1 MDIKWKKSK
10 AVLGALAFIA
20 GISLLLEGALYFG
33 STFSSSS
40 GRQWI
45 EDSFQQDFRNTQ
57 EFRSYISRHLELFI
71 SMGAGEDVYNKGGPR
86 REGGQDG
93 ISARRGRIQALH
105 ESMKEDKNILYS
117 VGMVWDASDL
127 SETKIMSSGE
137 VYSVVDGEKEY
148 LYDVLYSNSDAMK
161 AHPKPESLPQGYG
174 FLLHF
179 DGEKV
184 HILQDGVELDVYGDG
199 YYRYDGQNTDQ
210 WYVPGY
216 ENFTVDEA
224 GSHVWV
230 TMAVIDEPQVFIKG
244 SYAQSTT
251 YQYNQLY
258 YIKQNLAGSR
268 AEFIGHQ
275 IRMGVGGALFL
286 AYLLLRK
293 SKKRADM
300 ALARGTGRLWFEVKL
315 LAAAALVF
323 CCMPRVEYLGDIWQE
338 LAYSYADASNAAYAI
353 PGVNINGDTV
363 AQMEERGISYE
374 EWLEISAQLEEQNID
389 FEEWLED
396 SDLSYEASIQQE
408 AAVSFGTAV
417 TVLRENAGWLL
428 QEYLRELSGFTAN
441 VLAIFWG
448 LYLLIFNDWRY
459 NRRPWRRGV
468 IAMLAAWGL
477 NQPIQ
482 KRLSRVCGVT
492 AMTLLLL
499 GAVNLNLLVYCASY
513 RGSAPL
519 SMAWAIITPAAL
531 LMLVCAVLIWRLC
544 RLWTDLGAV
553 ADQASAV
560 RAGELERESTL
571 QEDSDLYQLADD
583 LNHIR
588 QGLHQAVEERTH
600 SERMKVELVTNVSHD
615 LKTPLTSIISYT
627 ELLSQEPLE
636 PPASEYVAI
645 LGEKAQRLKAMVQD
659 VFEVSK
665 AASGQLPVKLE
676 QLDYARL
683 LRQTLAD
690 MAQSIEDSGLTLRTS
705 IPDREFP
712 ITADSDR
719 LYRVFQNLIGNAL
732 KYSLPGSRVYLALAL
747 DGGDA
752 VASIKN
758 TSATELKP
766 GTDYTARFVRGDES
780 RSDGGSGLGLSI
792 AESFTRACGGA
803 LTVTTEADL
812 FTAVVSFPLAE

>member
-71 SMGAGEDVYNKGGPR
+71 SMGAGEDVYNNGGTRP
-86 REGGQDG
+86 EGGQDG

-300 ALARGTGRLWFEVKL
+300 ALARGTGRFWFEVKL

-323 CCMPRVEYLGDIWQE
+323 CCMPRVEYLGDIWRE

-353 PGVNINGDTV
+353 PGVNINGDTI
-363 AQMEERGISYE
+363 AQMEEWGISYE
-374 EWLEISAQLEEQNID
+374 EWLE
-389 FEEWLED
+389 D
-396 SDLSYEASIQQE
+396 SDIPYEASIQQE
-408 AAVSFGTAV
+408 AASSFGTAV
-417 TVLRENAGWLL
+417 AVLRENAGWLL
-428 QEYLRELSGFTAN
+428 QEYLRELGGFTAN
-441 VLAIFWG
+441 VLAIFWV

-499 GAVNLNLLVYCASY
+499 GAANLNLLVYCASY

-519 SMAWAIITPAAL
+519 SMVWAIVTPAAL
-531 LMLVCAVLIWRLC
+531 LMLVCAVLIWRLH
-544 RLWTDLGAV
+544 RLWTDFGAV
-553 ADQASAV
+553 ADQAAAV
-560 RAGELERESTL
+560 RAGGLEREFAL

-812 FTAVVSFPLAE
+812 FTAVVSFPLAEE

>member
-57 EFRSYISRHLELFI
+57 EFRSYISSHLELFI
-71 SMGAGEDVYNKGGPR
+71 SMGAGEDVYNNGGTRP
-86 REGGQDG
+86 EGGQDG
-93 ISARRGRIQALH
+93 IGARRGRIQALH

-117 VGMVWDASDL
+117 VGMIWDASDL

-148 LYDVLYSNSDAMK
+148 LYDVLYSNSDAMN

-300 ALARGTGRLWFEVKL
+300 ALARGTGRFWFEVKL

-323 CCMPRVEYLGDIWQE
+323 CCMPRVEYLGDIWRE

-353 PGVNINGDTV
+353 PGVNINGDTI
-363 AQMEERGISYE
+363 AQMEEWGISYE
-374 EWLEISAQLEEQNID
+374 EWLE
-389 FEEWLED
+389 D
-396 SDLSYEASIQQE
+396 SDILYEASIQQE
-408 AAVSFGTAV
+408 AASSFGTAV
-417 TVLRENAGWLL
+417 AVLRENAGWLL
-428 QEYLRELSGFTAN
+428 QEYLRELGGFTAN
-441 VLAIFWG
+441 VLAIFWV

-477 NQPIQ
+477 NHPIQ

-499 GAVNLNLLVYCASY
+499 GAVNMNLLVYCASY

-519 SMAWAIITPAAL
+519 SMVWAIVTPAAL
-531 LMLVCAVLIWRLC
+531 LMLVCAVLIWRLH
-544 RLWTDLGAV
+544 RLWTDFGAV
-553 ADQASAV
+553 ADQAAAV
-560 RAGELERESTL
+560 RAGGLEREFAL

-588 QGLHQAVEERTH
+588 QGLYQAVEERTH

-812 FTAVVSFPLAE
+812 FTAVVSFPLAEE

>member
-71 SMGAGEDVYNKGGPR
+71 SMGAGEDVYNNGGTRP
-86 REGGQDG
+86 EGGQDG
-93 ISARRGRIQALH
+93 IGARRGRIQALH

-117 VGMVWDASDL
+117 VGMIWDASDL

-148 LYDVLYSNSDAMK
+148 LYDVLYSNSDAMN

-300 ALARGTGRLWFEVKL
+300 ALARGTGRFWFEVKL

-323 CCMPRVEYLGDIWQE
+323 CCMPRVEYLGDVWRE

-353 PGVNINGDTV
+353 PGVNINGDTI
-363 AQMEERGISYE
+363 AQMEEWGISYE
-374 EWLEISAQLEEQNID
+374 EWLE
-389 FEEWLED
+389 D
-396 SDLSYEASIQQE
+396 SDIPYEASIQQE
-408 AAVSFGTAV
+408 AASSFGTAV
-417 TVLRENAGWLL
+417 AVLRENAGWLL
-428 QEYLRELSGFTAN
+428 QEYLRELGGFTAN
-441 VLAIFWG
+441 VLAIFWV

-499 GAVNLNLLVYCASY
+499 GAVNMNLLVYCASY

-519 SMAWAIITPAAL
+519 SMVWAIVTPAAL
-531 LMLVCAVLIWRLC
+531 LMLVCAVLIWRLH
-544 RLWTDLGAV
+544 RLWTDFGAV
-553 ADQASAV
+553 ADQAAAV
-560 RAGELERESTL
+560 RAGGLEREFAL

-588 QGLHQAVEERTH
+588 QGLHQAVEERTR

-812 FTAVVSFPLAE
+812 FTAVVSFPLAEE